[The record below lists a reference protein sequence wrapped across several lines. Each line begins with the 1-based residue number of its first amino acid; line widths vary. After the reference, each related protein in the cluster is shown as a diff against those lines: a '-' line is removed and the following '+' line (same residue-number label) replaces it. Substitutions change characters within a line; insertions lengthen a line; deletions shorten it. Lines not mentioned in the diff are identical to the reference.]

1 MVGVRGAVR
10 TTSMPRQV
18 FESTGGKL
26 TGAGR
31 FADGTLDPGHHAGDL
46 GANTE
51 AEDREH
57 ARVLCSVSVSRSSL
71 AYFAKLNDPAVED
84 ASSQDRDDVCRRDRR
99 SVTDCASVRER
110 QAAATLGLARNPTRN
125 RSDFGADGVFEHG
138 QWPVDTSND

>member
-26 TGAGR
+26 TGTGR

-57 ARVLCSVSVSRSSL
+57 ARVLCSVSVSRSCL
-71 AYFAKLNDPAVED
+71 AIPENLNDPAADETC
-84 ASSQDRDDVCRRDRR
+84 SQHRYRNSR
-99 SVTDCASVRER
+99 S
-110 QAAATLGLARNPTRN
+110 
-125 RSDFGADGVFEHG
+125 
-138 QWPVDTSND
+138 